1 MSGHELKGVYPVL
14 SMPFTKDREVDYD
27 SLRNLINFL
36 IGKGV
41 DGLAIF
47 GLNSEFYKL
56 SDEEIKKITELLVD
70 ENMGR
75 VKLVVGVGKPG
86 TETTIKQARFC
97 QGLGMDALIIFPPY
111 CVPISP
117 KKLFD
122 HYVDVSDS
130 VDIPII
136 IQDSPKY
143 SGVNMD
149 LDFFIKL
156 SEKCSNIK
164 YAKIENQLSG
174 PKISEI
180 IESSKRKI
188 SVFAGKGGTHYIEHL
203 QRGVCGIMPGC
214 SIIELFVD
222 IFNKFKNQ
230 EFLEA
235 EKIFEEMATFL
246 YLEDQE
252 IEYYITSEKE
262 MLAYRGIINSAS
274 SRRPCTILD
283 KLSRKLLI
291 EKLSRL
297 MEMYKLESYK

>member
-1 MSGHELKGVYPVL
+1 MSGNKFEGVYPVL
-14 SMPFTKDREVDYD
+14 SMPFTKNMEVDYE

-36 IGKGV
+36 IKKGV
-41 DGLAIF
+41 DGLAVF

-56 SDEEIKKITELLVD
+56 TDEEINKVTEVFVD
-70 ENMGR
+70 ENKGR
-75 VKLVVGVGKPG
+75 VKLMTGVGKPG

-97 QGLGMDALIIFPPY
+97 QDLGMDALIIFPPY

-117 KKLFD
+117 NKLFK
-122 HYVDVSDS
+122 HYVDVSNS

-143 SGVNMD
+143 SGVNMG
-149 LDFFIKL
+149 LDFFLKL
-156 SEKCSNIK
+156 SEECSNIR

-180 IESSKRKI
+180 IETSEKKI

-203 QRGVCGIMPGC
+203 KRGVCGIMPGC
-214 SIIELFVD
+214 SIIELFID
-222 IFNKFKNQ
+222 IFSKFKNGK
-230 EFLEA
+230 FAEA
-235 EKIFEEMATFL
+235 DKIFEEMATLL

-262 MLAYRGIINSAS
+262 MLAHRGIISSAS
-274 SRRPCTILD
+274 SRRPCFELD
-283 KLSRKLLI
+283 EMSRKLLI
-291 EKLSRL
+291 EKLSGL
-297 MEMYKLESYK
+297 VGKFGLES

>member
-1 MSGHELKGVYPVL
+1 MSGNKLEGVYPVL
-14 SMPFTKDREVDYD
+14 SMPFNKDREVDYD

-41 DGLAIF
+41 DGLVIF

-56 SDEEIKKITELLVD
+56 SDEEINKITGVFVD
-70 ENMGR
+70 ENKGR
-75 VKLVVGVGKPG
+75 VKLMAGVGKPG

-97 QGLGMDALIIFPPY
+97 QDHGMDALIIFPPY

-117 KKLFD
+117 GKLFN
-122 HYVDVSDS
+122 HYVDVSSS
-130 VDIPII
+130 VDIPIV

-149 LDFFIKL
+149 LDFFLKL
-156 SEKCSNIK
+156 SEECSNIK

-180 IESSKRKI
+180 IESSKRNI

-214 SIIELFVD
+214 SMIELFID
-222 IFNKFKNQ
+222 IFTKFKNG
-230 EFLEA
+230 ELTEA
-235 EKIFEEMATFL
+235 DKIFEEMATFL

-252 IEYYITSEKE
+252 IEYYIASEKE
-262 MLAYRGIINSAS
+262 MLAHRGIISSAS
-274 SRRPCTILD
+274 SRRPCFKLD
-283 KLSRKLLI
+283 KLSKKMLI

-297 MEMYKLESYK
+297 IKMFGLES

>member
-1 MSGHELKGVYPVL
+1 MSGNKLEGVYPVL
-14 SMPFTKDREVDYD
+14 SVPFNKDREVDYGSIR
-27 SLRNLINFL
+27 SLIDFL

-41 DGLAIF
+41 DGLAVF

-56 SDEEIKKITELLVD
+56 SDDEINKITKVFVD
-70 ENMGR
+70 ANNGR
-75 VKLVVGVGKPG
+75 VKLMAGVGKPG

-97 QGLGMDALIIFPPY
+97 QDRGMDALIIFPPY

-117 KKLFD
+117 GKLFN
-122 HYVDVSDS
+122 HYVDVSNS

-149 LDFFIKL
+149 LDFFLKL
-156 SEKCSNIK
+156 SEECSNIR

-174 PKISEI
+174 PKITEI
-180 IESSKRKI
+180 IQSSKKKL
-188 SVFAGKGGTHYIEHL
+188 SVFAGKGGTHYMEHL
-203 QRGVCGIMPGC
+203 KRDVCGIMPGC

-222 IFNKFKNQ
+222 IFSKFKND
-230 EFLEA
+230 EFEEA
-235 EKIFEEMATFL
+235 DKIFEDMATLL

-262 MLAYRGIINSAS
+262 MLAYRGIISSAV
-274 SRRPCTILD
+274 SRRPCFELD
-283 KLSRKLLI
+283 ELSKKMLI

-297 MEMYKLESYK
+297 IEKFGLDS

>member
-1 MSGHELKGVYPVL
+1 MSDNKLEGVYPVL
-14 SMPFTKDREVDYD
+14 SVPFNKDREVDYGSIR
-27 SLRNLINFL
+27 SLIDFL

-41 DGLAIF
+41 DGLAVF

-56 SDEEIKKITELLVD
+56 SDDEINKITKVFVD
-70 ENMGR
+70 ANNGR
-75 VKLVVGVGKPG
+75 VKLMAGVGKPG

-97 QGLGMDALIIFPPY
+97 QDRGMDALIIFPPY

-117 KKLFD
+117 GKLFN
-122 HYVDVSDS
+122 HYVDVSNS

-149 LDFFIKL
+149 LDFFLKL
-156 SEKCSNIK
+156 SEECSNIR

-174 PKISEI
+174 PKITEI
-180 IESSKRKI
+180 IQSSKKKL
-188 SVFAGKGGTHYIEHL
+188 SVFAGKGGTHYMEHL
-203 QRGVCGIMPGC
+203 KRDVCGIMPGC

-222 IFNKFKNQ
+222 IFSKFKND
-230 EFLEA
+230 EFEEA
-235 EKIFEEMATFL
+235 DKIFEDMATLL

-262 MLAYRGIINSAS
+262 MLAYRGIISSAV
-274 SRRPCTILD
+274 SRRPCFELD
-283 KLSRKLLI
+283 ELSKKMLI

-297 MEMYKLESYK
+297 IEKFGLDS